1 MEVLL
6 TRHNHGYMLLLT
18 SSVLALVVGMAV
30 GKSNAPTVFKTG
42 TLKAIF

>member
-6 TRHNHGYMLLLT
+6 TRHYHGYMLT